1 MEKEKMNEILRLKE
15 EIDQTS
21 EELRRE
27 ASRIKGDVITVRN
40 DPKVQKIW
48 NRLCQLHMK
57 AMVICEF
64 DSKNIR
70 GLEKVCEAIL
80 RPTACIETLHL
91 SEEETCCGRFLKRIG
106 AEKG

>member
-1 MEKEKMNEILRLKE
+1 MEKETMNGILRLKE

-21 EELRRE
+21 DELRRE
-27 ASRIKGDVITVRN
+27 ASRIKGDVIAVRN

-48 NRLCQLHMK
+48 NKLCRLHMK

-64 DSKNIR
+64 DSKNVR
-70 GLEKVCEAIL
+70 GMEKVCEAIL
-80 RPTACIETLHL
+80 HPTACIETLHL